1 MKKKILWMLLLICS
15 ASLFSAA
22 KQSGQNC
29 NNPVV
34 FKQSTVQDCKKT
46 GSHVK
51 ADHSMG
57 MDLSPLR
64 FFLVAL

>member
-1 MKKKILWMLLLICS
+1 MKKKIFWMFILICS

-29 NNPVV
+29 SKPVG
-34 FKQSTVQDCKKT
+34 FKQSTVLECKKT
-46 GSHVK
+46 GSRVK

-57 MDLSPLR
+57 LDLSPLH
-64 FFLVAL
+64 FFLGAL